1 MAKAKDGSWASPQTA
16 VGAGVG
22 NGGLCATV
30 VNTDTTCPTVQGL
43 LMRRPLK
50 AIDKK
55 EGNQDQ
61 VWDFAGQHGDL
72 PYWVC
77 CKVQAAGGK
86 GAAQVAPRQQK
97 KKCMAMNF
105 YKGTEAK

>member
-1 MAKAKDGSWASPQTA
+1 MAKAKDGSWAYPQTA
-16 VGAGVG
+16 VGAGIG

-55 EGNQDQ
+55 EGNRDQ
-61 VWDFAGQHGDL
+61 VWDFAG
-72 PYWVC
+72 
-77 CKVQAAGGK
+77 
-86 GAAQVAPRQQK
+86 PRCQRSTCRSTILGLLQ
-97 KKCMAMNF
+97 
-105 YKGTEAK
+105 GTSSR